1 MKEGG
6 TVGDREERR
15 ERKSRDGGET
25 EGLSERDLRRIM
37 MRRSGDYQNHKQL
50 LRPVGLGQSKPVG
63 QNQPRPLS
71 LSLPLSS
78 ALCCEDLQ
86 RASEA
91 AAGVRES

>member
-37 MRRSGDYQNHKQL
+37 M
-50 LRPVGLGQSKPVG
+50 
-63 QNQPRPLS
+63 
-71 LSLPLSS
+71 
-78 ALCCEDLQ
+78 EDLEMI
-86 RASEA
+86 RTTS
-91 AAGVRES
+91 SF